1 MRRLDGLGFGD
12 GATPG
17 GRRSL
22 APLVVL
28 PLGLPLALA
37 AWAAVAARID
47 DRAIVP
53 APLAVAASAGA
64 HADQLLYHGAATLQA
79 VLLGFALGFGL
90 ALLLGFGI
98 SRSRLAER
106 ALMPYLVASQAVPV
120 IAIAPLLMLAL
131 PDLALKVTVAALTVF
146 FPMLINTVVG
156 LKSVTTEQ
164 HDLMRLMSASRWQRL
179 RFLELP
185 AALPVLLA
193 GLRVGITL
201 SVIGAVVGEFVQPR
215 RGLGVLILQSR
226 GVYNQALT
234 FAALLGLIT
243 LALALYGCAALLE
256 RLLLEGR

>member
-1 MRRLDGLGFGD
+1 MRQPEDQRVSG
-12 GATPG
+12 GAANG

-22 APLVVL
+22 APLIAL
-28 PLGLPLALA
+28 PLGLLVLLAL
-37 AWAAVAARID
+37 WSVAAGRIA

-53 APLAVAASAGA
+53 SPLAVAASALQ
-64 HADQLLYHGAATLQA
+64 HADQLVYHGAATLQA
-79 VLLGFALGFGL
+79 VLLGFALGFGM

-120 IAIAPLLMLAL
+120 IAVAPLLMLAL

-164 HDLMRLMSASRWQRL
+164 DDLMRLMSASRWQRL

-193 GLRVGITL
+193 GLRVGVTL

-256 RLLLEGR
+256 RSLLEGR